1 MAADIITE
9 ETGHNADIK
18 ARLRELYEEY
28 GEIVSVQKTD
38 SKERNPYE
46 DYYDFRQKMTAV
58 PPHRLLAMFRGEREK
73 ILKLKIDIDE
83 EICLNAIGK
92 ICADKG
98 MAENEITLKCMRQ
111 AFKKMLELSLEL
123 EFRGELKEKGEI
135 KAISVFAENLKN
147 LLLTPTVR
155 NRVILGID
163 PAFRTGCKYAVVDT
177 TGDLLDYGV
186 MYPTQPQADFHAS
199 RKILLETISKNKVDS
214 IAIGNGTASRE
225 TEEFVAQII
234 TDDNLDIQYTIVSE
248 AGGASVYSA
257 GSVAKKE
264 FPDLDVSIRGGQY
277 PSPDVCSTLLRSL

>member
-1 MAADIITE
+1 MKAVEDLYAPYKSKKKKTKADIAREARLEPLAVYIQANTDLSGLDAEARKYIRDNVADAETAISMAADIITE

-111 AFKKMLELSLEL
+111 AFKKDA
-123 EFRGELKEKGEI
+123 G
-135 KAISVFAENLKN
+135 
-147 LLLTPTVR
+147 
-155 NRVILGID
+155 
-163 PAFRTGCKYAVVDT
+163 AFT
-177 TGDLLDYGV
+177 
-186 MYPTQPQADFHAS
+186 
-199 RKILLETISKNKVDS
+199 
-214 IAIGNGTASRE
+214 
-225 TEEFVAQII
+225 
-234 TDDNLDIQYTIVSE
+234 
-248 AGGASVYSA
+248 
-257 GSVAKKE
+257 
-264 FPDLDVSIRGGQY
+264 
-277 PSPDVCSTLLRSL
+277 